1 MDAKEALKVYFGYDS
16 YKPGQEEIIDSI
28 LAGKD
33 VLAIMPTGSGKSICY
48 QVPALLLPGITI
60 VISPLISLMQDQVK
74 ALNEAGIKAGYINSS
89 LTESQISTVY
99 ARALDGAYKILYVA
113 PERLESYEFTN
124 FVDKVGISMV
134 TVDEAH
140 CISQWGQDFR
150 PSYLKIVDF
159 IDGLSKRP
167 IVSAFTATATEEVKN
182 DISCVLKLK
191 DPKIVVTGFDREN
204 LYFGV
209 ETIKKKDDYV
219 LEYIKNHPE
228 DSGIIYC
235 ATRKNVD
242 ALYELLSNAGIQVAR
257 YHAGMNNED
266 RKESQNDFIYDRSPV
281 IIATNAFGMGIDK
294 SNVRFVIHYN
304 MPQSME
310 NYYQEAGRAGRDGE
324 PSQCILLFSAQD
336 IMINKFLLDHKDFT
350 DIPYEDIELI
360 RQRDAKRLQIM
371 EGYCRT
377 SGCLRNYIL
386 EYFGEKRNEPCDSCG
401 NCHREFA
408 EIDMTE
414 DAKLVINCV
423 WETKGRY
430 GLNIILG
437 TLLGANR
444 ARLKELGT
452 TEYKTYGALKSRSES
467 ELRLLISQLLLDG
480 YLYQTA
486 DKYSVIRLGNIDPLK
501 EASARVLIRTYED
514 REPERQTRSRS
525 RRSTDSLTKAGYEL
539 FETLRQLRLT
549 IAREEGMPPY
559 IVFSDKTLID
569 MSVKAPR
576 DRLSMLGVS
585 GVCEAKYEKY
595 GERFI
600 EAITAFIDENPE
612 SVTSIKDDDDTA
624 EVRVK
629 SARKRRSRKGTFY
642 LNPEDEEKFEYCDL
656 YLVGEIKDE
665 LNRIT
670 SGNNVKH
677 IFGTDIYRFLTEK
690 GYVEERNIDG
700 RSVQVPTEIG
710 QTKGIIAVEQTSKIG
725 TVYTVLKYPHA
736 VQKEIVEHYIEIRD
750 QVATTEDEEEDVAE
764 NASFDRAAYNR
775 KMNRPDGAGASWSEE
790 EDKQLDE
797 EFNGGMK
804 ISKITKNHNRT
815 NGAIRARLR
824 KHGLIE

>member
-124 FVDKVGISMV
+124 FAGKVDISMV

-182 DISCVLKLK
+182 DISCVLKLN

-204 LYFGV
+204 LYFDV

-324 PSQCILLFSAQD
+324 PSKCILLFSAQD

-401 NCHREFA
+401 NCHREFT

-501 EASARVLIRTYED
+501 EAGARVLIRTYED
-514 REPERQTRSRS
+514 RELERQTRSRS

-576 DRLSMLGVS
+576 DRSSMLGVS
-585 GVCEAKYEKY
+585 GVGEAKYEKY

-600 EAITAFIDENPE
+600 EAITAFVDENPD
-612 SVTSIKDDDDTA
+612 SVTSINDDDAAD
-624 EVRVK
+624 VRVK
-629 SARKRRSRKGTFY
+629 SARKRRSRKEPFY
-642 LNPEDEEKFEYCDL
+642 LKPEDEEKFEYCDL
-656 YLVGEIKDE
+656 YLLGEIKDE

-677 IFGTDIYRFLTEK
+677 IFGTDIYRVLTEK

-700 RSVQVPTEIG
+700 RFVQVPTETG

-725 TVYTVLKYPHA
+725 TVYTVLKYPPE
-736 VQKEIVEHYIEIRD
+736 VQKEIVDHYIEIRN
-750 QVATTEDEEEDVAE
+750 QVANEDEEEDVAE

-797 EFNGGMK
+797 EFKGGMK
-804 ISKITKNHNRT
+804 ISEMAKIHNRS
-815 NGAIRARLR
+815 NGAICARLR

>member
-1 MDAKEALKVYFGYDS
+1 MDAKEVLKVYFGYDS

-89 LTESQISTVY
+89 LKESQISTVY

-113 PERLESYEFTN
+113 PERLESHEFTS
-124 FVDKVGISMV
+124 FAGKAGISMV

-159 IDGLSKRP
+159 IAALSRRP
-167 IVSAFTATATEEVKN
+167 VVSAFTATATEEVKN

-191 DPKIVVTGFDREN
+191 DPRIIVTGFDREN
-204 LYFGV
+204 LYFDV

-219 LEYIKNHPE
+219 LEYIRNHSE

-242 ALYELLSNAGIQVAR
+242 ALYELLSNAGVQVAR

-324 PSQCILLFSAQD
+324 SSQCILLFSAQD
-336 IMINKFLLDHKDFT
+336 IMINKFLLEHKDFT
-350 DIPYEDIELI
+350 DIPYEDVELI

-386 EYFGEKRNEPCDSCG
+386 EYFGEKRNKPCDSCG
-401 NCHREFA
+401 NCHREFT

-430 GLNIILG
+430 GLNILLG

-452 TEYKTYGALKSRSES
+452 TEYRTYGALKTRTES

-486 DKYSVIRLGNIDPLK
+486 DRYSVIRLGNIDALK
-501 EASARVLIRTYED
+501 KAGAHVLIRTYKA
-514 REPERQTRSRS
+514 REPERKTVNRS
-525 RRSTDSLTKAGYEL
+525 RRSTDSLTKAGFEL
-539 FETLRQLRLT
+539 FEILRKLRLT

-576 DRLSMLGVS
+576 DRSSMLGVS
-585 GVCEAKYEKY
+585 GVGEAKYEKY

-600 EAITAFIDENPE
+600 EAITAFMDENPE
-612 SVTSIKDDDDTA
+612 SVTSIKDD
-624 EVRVK
+624 
-629 SARKRRSRKGTFY
+629 
-642 LNPEDEEKFEYCDL
+642 
-656 YLVGEIKDE
+656 
-665 LNRIT
+665 
-670 SGNNVKH
+670 
-677 IFGTDIYRFLTEK
+677 
-690 GYVEERNIDG
+690 
-700 RSVQVPTEIG
+700 
-710 QTKGIIAVEQTSKIG
+710 
-725 TVYTVLKYPHA
+725 
-736 VQKEIVEHYIEIRD
+736 
-750 QVATTEDEEEDVAE
+750 EDVAV
-764 NASFDRAAYNR
+764 NTSFDRAAYNR
-775 KMNRPDGAGASWSEE
+775 RMNRPDGAGASWSEE
-790 EDKQLDE
+790 EDKQLDD
-797 EFNGGMK
+797 EFNAGMK
-804 ISKITKNHNRT
+804 ISEMAKNHDRT

-824 KHGLIE
+824 KHGLTD

>member
-124 FVDKVGISMV
+124 FAGKVGISMV
-134 TVDEAH
+134 TVDETH

-204 LYFGV
+204 LYFDV

-266 RKESQNDFIYDRSPV
+266 RKDSQNDFIYDRSPV

-401 NCHREFA
+401 NCHREFT

-480 YLYQTA
+480 YLCQTA

-501 EASARVLIRTYED
+501 EAGARVLIRTYED

-576 DRLSMLGVS
+576 DRSSMLGVS
-585 GVCEAKYEKY
+585 GVGEAKYEKY

-600 EAITAFIDENPE
+600 EAITAFIDENPD
-612 SVTSIKDDDDTA
+612 SVTSIKDDDDA
-624 EVRVK
+624 AVVRVK
-629 SARKRRSRKGTFY
+629 SARKRKSRKGPFY
-642 LNPEDEEKFEYCDL
+642 LNPEDEEKFEYRDL
-656 YLVGEIKDE
+656 YLLGEIKDE

-670 SGNNVKH
+670 SGDNVKH

-700 RSVQVPTEIG
+700 RSVQVPTETG

-750 QVATTEDEEEDVAE
+750 QVATEDEEEDVAE
-764 NASFDRAAYNR
+764 NTSFDRAAYNR
-775 KMNRPDGAGASWSEE
+775 KMKRPDGAGASWSEE

-797 EFNGGMK
+797 EFNSGMK
-804 ISKITKNHNRT
+804 ISEMAKIHDRT

>member
-124 FVDKVGISMV
+124 FAGKVGISMV

-204 LYFGV
+204 LYFDV

-401 NCHREFA
+401 NCHREFT

-480 YLYQTA
+480 YLCQTA

-501 EASARVLIRTYED
+501 EAGARVLIRTYED

-576 DRLSMLGVS
+576 DRSSMLGVS
-585 GVCEAKYEKY
+585 GVGEAKYEKY

-600 EAITAFIDENPE
+600 EAITAFIDENPD
-612 SVTSIKDDDDTA
+612 SVTSIKDDDDA
-624 EVRVK
+624 ADVRVK
-629 SARKRRSRKGTFY
+629 SARKRKSRKGPFY
-642 LNPEDEEKFEYCDL
+642 LNPEDEEKFEYRDL
-656 YLVGEIKDE
+656 YLLGEIKDE

-700 RSVQVPTEIG
+700 RSVQVPTETG

-750 QVATTEDEEEDVAE
+750 QVATEDEEEDVAD
-764 NASFDRAAYNR
+764 NTSFDRAAYNR

-797 EFNGGMK
+797 EFNSGMK
-804 ISKITKNHNRT
+804 ISEMAKIHDRT

-824 KHGLIE
+824 KHGRIE

>member
-1 MDAKEALKVYFGYDS
+1 MDAKETLKVYFGYDS

-28 LAGKD
+28 LSGKD

-99 ARALDGAYKILYVA
+99 ARALDGAYKIPYVA

-124 FVDKVGISMV
+124 FAGKVGISMV

-159 IDGLSKRP
+159 IDSLSKRP
-167 IVSAFTATATEEVKN
+167 LVSTFTATATEEVKN

-191 DPKIVVTGFDREN
+191 DPRIVVTGFDREN
-204 LYFGV
+204 LYFDV

-219 LEYIKNHPE
+219 LEYVRNHPK

-242 ALYELLSNAGIQVAR
+242 ALYELLSNAGVQVAR
-257 YHAGMNNED
+257 YHAGMTNED
-266 RKESQNDFIYDRSPV
+266 RKESQNDFIFDRSPV

-401 NCHREFA
+401 NCHRKFT

-452 TEYKTYGALKSRSES
+452 TEYRTYGALKSRSES
-467 ELRLLISQLLLDG
+467 ELRLLVSQLLLEG

-486 DKYSVIRLGNIDPLK
+486 DKYSVIRLGNIEPLK
-501 EASARVLIRTYED
+501 EAGARVFIRTYED
-514 REPERQTRSRS
+514 REPERQARSRS

-539 FETLRQLRLT
+539 FEILRQLRLT
-549 IAREEGMPPY
+549 IAREERMPPY

-576 DRLSMLGVS
+576 DRSSMLGVS
-585 GVCEAKYEKY
+585 GVGEAKYEKY

-600 EAITAFIDENPE
+600 EAITAFMDENPG
-612 SVTSIKDDDDTA
+612 SVTSIEDDDNATEARD
-624 EVRVK
+624 K
-629 SARKRRSRKGTFY
+629 SAKKRRSRKVPFY
-642 LNPEDEEKFEYCDL
+642 LNPEDKEKFEYRNLCL
-656 YLVGEIKDE
+656 LGEIKDE

-677 IFGTDIYRFLTEK
+677 IFGTDIYKCLAEK

-700 RSVQVPTEIG
+700 RSVQVPTETG
-710 QTKGIIAVEQTSKIG
+710 HTKGIAVVEQTSKIG
-725 TVYTVLKYPHA
+725 TVYTVLKYPPA
-736 VQKEIVEHYIEIRD
+736 VQKEIVEHYIEIRH
-750 QVATTEDEEEDVAE
+750 QVDVEEDEEDVSL
-764 NASFDRAAYNR
+764 NTSFDRTAYNR
-775 KMNRPDGAGASWSEE
+775 KMNRPDGAGASWSEA

-797 EFNGGMK
+797 EFNAGMK
-804 ISKITKNHNRT
+804 ISEMAKIHDRTK
-815 NGAIRARLR
+815 GAIHARLR
-824 KHGLIE
+824 KHGLID

>member
-74 ALNEAGIKAGYINSS
+74 TLNEAGIKAGYINSS

-99 ARALDGAYKILYVA
+99 VRALDGAYKILYVA

-124 FVDKVGISMV
+124 FAGKVGISMV

-204 LYFGV
+204 LYFDV

-401 NCHREFA
+401 NCHREFT

-501 EASARVLIRTYED
+501 EAGARVLIRTYED

-576 DRLSMLGVS
+576 DRSSMLGVS
-585 GVCEAKYEKY
+585 GVGEAKYEKY

-612 SVTSIKDDDDTA
+612 SVTSIKDDDDA
-624 EVRVK
+624 ADVRVK
-629 SARKRRSRKGTFY
+629 SARKRKSRKGPFY

-656 YLVGEIKDE
+656 YLLGEIKDE

-700 RSVQVPTEIG
+700 RFVQVPTETG

-725 TVYTVLKYPHA
+725 TVYTVLKHPHA

-750 QVATTEDEEEDVAE
+750 QVAAEDEEEDVAE

-775 KMNRPDGAGASWSEE
+775 KMNRPEGAGASWSEE

-797 EFNGGMK
+797 EFKGGMK
-804 ISKITKNHNRT
+804 ISEIAKIHDRT

-824 KHGLIE
+824 KHGLID

>member
-204 LYFGV
+204 LYFDV

-242 ALYELLSNAGIQVAR
+242 ALYELLSNAGIPVAR

-408 EIDMTE
+408 EFDMTE

-514 REPERQTRSRS
+514 RELERQTRSRS

-576 DRLSMLGVS
+576 DILSMLEVS
-585 GVCEAKYEKY
+585 GVGEAKYEKY

-725 TVYTVLKYPHA
+725 TVYTVLKYPHT

-804 ISKITKNHNRT
+804 IFEITKIHNRT

>member
-74 ALNEAGIKAGYINSS
+74 VLNEAGIKAGYINSS

-124 FVDKVGISMV
+124 FAGKVGISMV

-182 DISCVLKLK
+182 DISCVLKLN

-204 LYFGV
+204 LYFDV

-350 DIPYEDIELI
+350 DIPYEDVELI

-401 NCHREFA
+401 NCHREYT

-480 YLYQTA
+480 YLCQTA

-501 EASARVLIRTYED
+501 EAGARVLIRTYED

-576 DRLSMLGVS
+576 DRSSMLGVS
-585 GVCEAKYEKY
+585 GVGEAKYEKY

-600 EAITAFIDENPE
+600 EAITAFVDENPD
-612 SVTSIKDDDDTA
+612 SVTSIKDDDNA
-624 EVRVK
+624 AVVRGK
-629 SARKRRSRKGTFY
+629 SARKRRIRKGPFY
-642 LNPEDEEKFEYCDL
+642 LNPEDEEKFEYRDL
-656 YLVGEIKDE
+656 YLLGEIKDE

-700 RSVQVPTEIG
+700 RSVQVPTETG

-750 QVATTEDEEEDVAE
+750 QVATDDEEEDVAE
-764 NASFDRAAYNR
+764 NTSFDRAAYNR
-775 KMNRPDGAGASWSEE
+775 KMNRPDGAGAPWSEE

-797 EFNGGMK
+797 EFKGGMK
-804 ISKITKNHNRT
+804 ISEIAKIHDRT

-824 KHGLIE
+824 KHGLID